1 MWPWLGHA
9 QPSRHNFARL
19 AVDAGSRIQYLGS
32 PCPPLLTPCVYP
44 DREERKHA
52 VIISKN
58 EGPISKIPL
67 SIPPATMCLSRPVS
81 AKTKA
86 DPISRTEDPI
96 SKNHL
101 FIPTDTISLSGP
113 VSARERRSKIQDR
126 RSNVQVALS
135 DWDPPS
141 PLVFKVGGRAPLDTH
156 GATASVPG
164 APTPNFELRV
174 RGLYPSNRPTLNY
187 GCGCVSV
194 SAQP

>member
-1 MWPWLGHA
+1 MARACSTLAA
-9 QPSRHNFARL
+9 QFCTPR
-19 AVDAGSRIQYLGS
+19 GGCRI
-32 PCPPLLTPCVYP
+32 T
-44 DREERKHA
+44 D
-52 VIISKN
+52 
-58 EGPISKIPL
+58 PISRIPL
-67 SIPPATMCLSRPVS
+67 STPPDTMCLSRPVR
-81 AKTKA
+81 AKTRCYNIQERGSNIQDSPFHPSCYDVFIPTGECEKKT